1 MTDRLPDKIVDRKI
15 LVLETYSDPTDEAS
29 KTKGVWTR
37 NHLEL
42 SVAQEIEVSKELFRE
57 GLVTLR

>member
-1 MTDRLPDKIVDRKI
+1 MPDKIEDRKI

-29 KTKGVWTR
+29 ETNGVWAR

-42 SVAQEIEVSKELFRE
+42 SVAPRNRSFEGALRE